1 MRISYSR
8 PDRQRIVQNAY
19 VVRDLDEAMVRW
31 NRTLGIGPF
40 LVRRHIALRDVLYR
54 GRPASLDISA
64 AHAQA
69 GDIQIELVMQHCD
82 QPSAF
87 RDMFDGTGEGLHHV
101 AIFPEDHDAMVA
113 HYRQQGFAAATDI
126 VTAEGRGATYIDTR
140 PMLGHMMEIYR
151 VNDSLVAFYEE
162 IAAAAEGWD
171 GRNLRIELGAG
182 S

>member
-87 RDMFDGTGEGLHHV
+87 RDMFDGTGKGCTMSRS
-101 AIFPEDHDAMVA
+101 FPRTMMRWWRITANRASPPRLTSSRRKDAA
-113 HYRQQGFAAATDI
+113 RPISIRGRCSAT
-126 VTAEGRGATYIDTR
+126 
-140 PMLGHMMEIYR
+140 
-151 VNDSLVAFYEE
+151 
-162 IAAAAEGWD
+162 
-171 GRNLRIELGAG
+171 
-182 S
+182 